1 MTVANSSLPRSIARA
16 LLAVR
21 RRRRV
26 LATLQALCWLLVG
39 PAVLVVA
46 VILWDPD
53 LRVLPPISQSL
64 ARLWLVISL
73 TWPLFVWLVPAFRRT
88 HGLSRVARGVDA
100 RLPQL
105 HSALETAVDLASS
118 LDATDLSWDPT
129 TRALAHAHL
138 EQSAEDVLA
147 VSAEE
152 LLPLSDLGRRTLIGP
167 VAAAL
172 ALLAVQAS
180 SVPVA
185 GVVQALLAAPQVASA
200 ATADVGGEPVAD
212 LMLRNI
218 AVRLQPPAYSA
229 REELSLRGTT
239 GDFRALPGTL
249 VELSADLSSGGSGVR
264 VQWLGEQDLA
274 AELSGVHLS
283 ASFTVAGAGWYRVQL
298 DRSAGREPLR
308 SRRFRVEALPDD
320 PPTLEVAAPPG
331 ELEVRAGEAVELEL
345 RAADDFALSRLER
358 VILRGSRELQRAPWV
373 EVAGR
378 SEWSGKAS
386 WLPGAE
392 LSSHGGELDL
402 VVEAWDNDTVNG
414 PKVTRS
420 RPIHLYLPTER
431 DQHRRVLDLK
441 TKLLEQGIDLLAP
454 LLLDGEPPQSNLRAD
469 LLEQFDARQT
479 EAMGFFDTAGALAA
493 AAAQDRF
500 EKRSAYLGI
509 GRLVENFAR
518 RWRRLEEFV
527 ESELRHRKSPLV
539 AVSSVRELGVHRGAV
554 ITELEQVLI
563 DLSAYV
569 DLHRGETLAEQL
581 LQAEPLLASLSSL
594 LRDSADGKPVHE
606 ELNRALAELA
616 ERLRELARKM
626 AERSHG
632 PNDSF
637 QNRLPPELGA
647 DLLRSIQDLIEQGR
661 YEEAIEKVRQAM
673 EALNEMVQ
681 AMQAEQQM
689 AGGQDAEQLRRQMQE
704 AIAGVRRLEAR
715 QEQVI
720 AATEELRQRFG
731 SGEAMSPQQREQLN
745 QDMELLLQR
754 IGDLPPEGLPP
765 RTSGAIRQRGRLA
778 RSMAEDMRDAWLRSG
793 DLERAADRGRVAA
806 SYLDGMHDELRNP
819 QTATAPQREQANS
832 QISEAADLARD
843 IVRRLQRSSR
853 RAETTRAGAGAAGAG
868 TRAEQ
873 LQLRQE
879 VERLRTR
886 MENRSGLAGSAFNPV
901 SGRDSLQAAGQL
913 MQGAAGG
920 LAQGQVGQAMRSEQ
934 GALQQLRD
942 FRESLQASSQAMQ
955 ATGGMGEGMMAQRGG
970 GPGSGDPW
978 QRVDGVQGDATG
990 GESELPDPADF
1001 VSPDAFRSLV
1011 QEGAAGDTPTR
1022 YRPMNSSYYEE
1033 LIR

>member
-1 MTVANSSLPRSIARA
+1 MAGSRSLPVSVARA
-16 LLAVR
+16 LVAVR
-21 RRRRV
+21 RRRRM
-26 LATLQALCWLLVG
+26 LAILQALCWLLLG
-39 PAVLVVA
+39 PAVLVVV

-53 LRVLPPISQSL
+53 PRGLPPHSLSL
-64 ARLWLVISL
+64 ARLWLVVSL
-73 TWPLFVWLVPAFRRT
+73 AWPLFVWLVPVFRST
-88 HGLSRVARGVDA
+88 HGLDRVARGVDA

-105 HSALETAVDLASS
+105 HGALETAVDLASS
-118 LDATDLSWDPT
+118 LDARDRAWDPA
-129 TRALAHAHL
+129 TRALANAHL
-138 EQSAEDVLA
+138 QQSAEDVLA

-152 LLPLSDLGRRTLIGP
+152 LLPLSELGRRTLIGP

-172 ALLAVQAS
+172 ALLAMQAS

-185 GVVQALLAAPQVASA
+185 AAVGALLAAPPLHA
-200 ATADVGGEPVAD
+200 AAADDPGGEPAAD

-218 AVRLQPPAYSA
+218 EVRLQPPAYSA
-229 REELSLRGTT
+229 REELRLRGTT

-249 VELSADLSSGGSGVR
+249 VELKADLSATGSEVR
-264 VQWLGEQDLA
+264 VRWLGEHEMGGDLD
-274 AELSGVHLS
+274 GGNLS
-283 ASFTVAGAGWYRVQL
+283 ASFTVAGAGWYRVEL
-298 DRSAGREPLR
+298 DRSAGRESLR
-308 SRRFRVEALPDD
+308 SRRFRVEALPDN
-320 PPTLEVAAPPG
+320 PPTLEVVAPPG
-331 ELEVRAGEAVELEL
+331 ELEVRSGEALDLEL

-358 VILRGSRELQRAPWV
+358 VILRGGRELQRAPWA

-378 SEWSGKAS
+378 SEWSGTVS
-386 WLPGAE
+386 WLPGPE
-392 LSSHGGELDL
+392 LSSYGGDLDL

-454 LLLDGEPPQSNLRAD
+454 LLLDGEPPESNLRAD
-469 LLEQFDARQT
+469 LLGQFDSGQIL
-479 EAMGFFDTAGALAA
+479 AMGFFDTAGALAA

-500 EKRSAYLGI
+500 EKRKAYLGI

-527 ESELRHRKSPLV
+527 ESQLRHGKTTLLV
-539 AVSSVRELGVHRGAV
+539 DSSVRELGVHRGAV
-554 ITELEQVLI
+554 ISELEQVLI
-563 DLSAYV
+563 DLSAFV
-569 DLHRGETLAEQL
+569 DLHRGETLTEQL
-581 LQAEPLLASLSSL
+581 LEAEPLLANLSSL
-594 LRDSADGKPVHE
+594 LRESAEGKPVQE
-606 ELNRALAELA
+606 ELERALGELA
-616 ERLRELARKM
+616 ERLRELAEKM
-626 AERSHG
+626 AERSQG

-647 DLLRSIQDLIEQGR
+647 DLLRSIQELIEQGR
-661 YEEAIEKVRQAM
+661 FEEAIEKVRQAM
-673 EALNEMVQ
+673 EALSEMVE
-681 AMQAEQQM
+681 AMQTEQQM
-689 AGGQDAEQLRRQMQE
+689 AAGQEGERLRRQMQE
-704 AIAGVRRLEAR
+704 AIAEARRLEAR

-720 AATEELRQRFG
+720 AATEALRQRFG
-731 SGEAMSPQQREQLN
+731 NGESMSAQQREQLN
-745 QDMELLLQR
+745 EDMESLLQR
-754 IGDLPPEGLPP
+754 IEDLPPDGLPP

-793 DLERAADRGRVAA
+793 DLDRAADRGEVAA
-806 SYLDGMHDELRNP
+806 AYLDGMHDELRNP
-819 QTATAPQREQANS
+819 QMAMQVPREEASS
-832 QISEAADLARD
+832 QIDAAADLARD
-843 IVRRLQRSSR
+843 IARRLQQSSR
-853 RAETTRAGAGAAGAG
+853 RAETTRGGAGAAGAG
-868 TRAEQ
+868 TRADQ

-886 MENRSGLAGSAFNPV
+886 MESRSGLGGAAYNPV
-901 SGRDSLQAAGQL
+901 SGRDSLEAAGQL

-920 LAQGQVGQAMRSEQ
+920 LAQGQVGQAMQSEQ

-955 ATGGMGEGMMAQRGG
+955 AAGGMGEGMMARRGG

-978 QRVDGVQGDATG
+978 KRVDGIQGDATG
-990 GESELPDPADF
+990 GETDLPDPADF
-1001 VSPDAFRSLV
+1001 VSPDAFRALV
-1011 QEGAAGDTPTR
+1011 QEGAAGDTPST